1 MRSLSL
7 KTFSFLVADR
17 KGLFA
22 FQEQCEKAEVSAM
35 VAIAPDSKFPNVKVE
50 VNTNAD
56 LEEMRGFMRN
66 IKDGEVMLQTLR
78 QCPSYQNTFERD
90 FSIT

>member
-7 KTFSFLVADR
+7 KTFSFLVVTP
-17 KGLFA
+17 KGLFG
-22 FQEQCEKAEVSAM
+22 FQEQCEKAEVTAM
-35 VAIAPDSKFPNVKVE
+35 VSVEPDSKFPNVKVE

-66 IKDGEVMLQTLR
+66 IQDGEVMLQTLR

-90 FSIT
+90 SSIT